1 MLKTCNFA
9 HSGKLSYYS
18 QPPELEKPT
27 DTKIVTE
34 FAPAFNIDDLLKEET
49 ELFESMD
56 DTKLIVD
63 GIEIESSKSIM
74 TNFEE
79 LEKDGKFLLFI
90 MSFKVDFNLK
100 NDLNLFKVSVSEKKE
115 VKLIVLILFLRK
127 KYSVIFF

>member
-1 MLKTCNFA
+1 MLKIFNYLI
-9 HSGKLSYYS
+9 SGKLSYYS
-18 QPPELEKPT
+18 QPPELEKLT
-27 DTKIVTE
+27 NTKIVTE

-79 LEKDGKFLLFI
+79 LEKDG
-90 MSFKVDFNLK
+90 
-100 NDLNLFKVSVSEKKE
+100 
-115 VKLIVLILFLRK
+115 R
-127 KYSVIFF
+127 FFTLYCEF